1 MMHYRRAT
9 QSDAFTVI
17 GLLREIIEYHDIA
30 PPPTDALS
38 ACVAT
43 IIASRDHL
51 FLLAEEDGAVIGMCA
66 LLFSMSTWSAA
77 PVCEIQDVIITRA
90 HRGKGA
96 GRGLLKAADQLAVA
110 RGCTRVYL
118 LTEYW
123 NLDAHAFYRRV
134 GLTED
139 TCLDFERDL
148 RARLP

>member
-1 MMHYRRAT
+1 MTLYRRAT
-9 QSDAFTVI
+9 KSDLPRVLD
-17 GLLREIIEYHDIA
+17 LLREIMEYHDIA
-30 PPPTDALS
+30 PPRNEAHT

-77 PVCEIQDVIITRA
+77 PVCEIQDVIVTRT
-90 HRGKGA
+90 HRGKGE
-96 GRGLLKAADQLAVA
+96 GRGLLKAADELAVA

-118 LTEYW
+118 LAEYW

-148 RARLP
+148 RAQLP